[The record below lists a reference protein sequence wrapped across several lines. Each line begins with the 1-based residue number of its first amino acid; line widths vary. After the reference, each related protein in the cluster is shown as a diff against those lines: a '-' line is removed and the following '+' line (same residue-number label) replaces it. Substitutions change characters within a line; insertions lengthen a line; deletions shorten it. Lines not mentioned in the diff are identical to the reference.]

1 MKKKIFILSFLL
13 GIMALPLMA
22 DNDGSEIV
30 FQMSDGTTLSYQLSD
45 DPVITFDG
53 DNLVLVTTNDELTAP
68 YRKIIYFAY
77 TGVSTGVGKVA
88 VSGKSAAASVYNADG
103 KLVKKLRKGEVL
115 NTEQLPQGVYIV
127 KSGKNVHKI
136 VRK

>member
-13 GIMALPLMA
+13 GIMTLPLMA
-22 DNDGSEIV
+22 DNDGPNIV
-30 FQMSDGTTLSYQLSD
+30 FQMSDGTILSYQLSD

-53 DNLVLVTTNDELTAP
+53 DNLVLTTTDDEFTAP
-68 YRKIIYFAY
+68 YRKIISFSY
-77 TGVSTGVGKVA
+77 TGVATGVEKVT
-88 VSGKSAAASVYNADG
+88 VSGKSAAASVYTTDG
-103 KLVKKLRKGEVL
+103 KLVKKIRKGEVL
-115 NTEQLPQGVYIV
+115 STKQLPKGVYIV